1 MEIVVLKLSGKTLTD
16 FLSSKKWTKII
27 QELRSK
33 FDGVV
38 IVHGAGKLINEWSG
52 KLGIENKFKKGQRI
66 TTQKQMNIVAAVQ
79 AGLVNSQIITKL
91 NYAGLNATGVSGIDR
106 NTFVAD
112 YIDPELG
119 FVGKPKL
126 KNSINWIFE
135 LLEDDVIPVF
145 SSVCRDANGNL
156 MNVNADIFT
165 EVLSIALKVDT
176 VFFVSDVSGVMIN
189 GAVKNILTEH
199 EIIYGIANGDIKDG
213 MIPKL
218 LSCALLLNKG
228 INKVWIGSQLHT
240 NFEKDKNTNGTWI
253 INSIKKEVELL
264 FVAQYV

>member
-1 MEIVVLKLSGKTLTD
+1 MKIAVLKLSGKTLTY

-27 QELRSK
+27 KELRSE

-38 IVHGAGKLINEWSG
+38 IVHGAGKLINEWSS

-66 TTQKQMNIVAAVQ
+66 TMQEQMNVVAAVQ
-79 AGLVNSQIITKL
+79 AGLVNSQITAKL
-91 NYAGLNATGVSGIDR
+91 NHAGLNATGVSGIDR

-112 YIDPELG
+112 YIDTELG
-119 FVGKPKL
+119 FVGKPEL
-126 KNSINWIFE
+126 KNSIDWIFE

-165 EVLSIALKVDT
+165 EVLSITLKADT

-189 GAVKNILTEH
+189 GAVKSVLTEN
-199 EIIYGIANGDIKDG
+199 EITHGIANGDIKDG

-218 LSCALLLNKG
+218 LSCTSLLNEG
-228 INKVWIGSQLHT
+228 INKIWIGSQLYT
-240 NFEKDKNTNGTWI
+240 NFEKDKNAHGTWI
-253 INSIKKEVELL
+253 INSIKKELELL